1 MTGTPIPLSYM
12 IRESQDR
19 MAQCLLKWW
28 SELCEGEGDNGMLR
42 DRWLK
47 TDQIFHQSGGSQS
60 HPNWLF
66 AVKFVHKGF
75 DPALSSFDFGP
86 TRILSDQE
94 APVPGAS
101 YMFDDCGRQEELE
114 FDLASSVTYG
124 QSQETSMS
132 HEIEVDVGVDAK
144 QAVTIGGDATGGK
157 VEAEV
162 SEHFGI
168 SDSKAEAKAKSNS
181 TDKTESQDVK
191 GIVAAGHITLATVES
206 PEITSL
212 TPVTMNAV
220 WEASLELSFDASATG
235 GREFHWPQTMIA
247 SKRATRD
254 HPYRNTDDW
263 GRWTIAFTDWDDFLE
278 MATGVNTD
286 FPKINQPL
294 GGPGARHALSDP
306 DNRRLQ
312 WTGTQHREYQKVA
325 DYQFRDVGPD
335 EKQGLIDKLG
345 IDPDHVVTH

>member
-1 MTGTPIPLSYM
+1 MSGTPIPLSYM
-12 IRESQDR
+12 IRESQQR
-19 MAQCLLKWW
+19 MADCLLKWF
-28 SELCEGEGDNGMLR
+28 SELCDGEGNTGMLH
-42 DRWLK
+42 DGWLK
-47 TDQIFHQSGGSQS
+47 DNQVFHQSGGSQQ

-66 AVKFVHKGF
+66 GLKFDHKGF

-101 YMFDDCGRQEELE
+101 YMFDDFKRQEELE
-114 FDLASSVTYG
+114 FDLTSSVTYS

-144 QAVTIGGDATGGK
+144 QSVTIGGDATGGK

-220 WEASLELSFDASATG
+220 WDASFELSFDASATG
-235 GREFHWPQTMIA
+235 GREFPWLQRMIA
-247 SKRATRD
+247 SKRATRN
-254 HPYRNTDDW
+254 HPYQNSDDF
-263 GRWTIAFTDWDDFLE
+263 GRWTIAFTDWDDFIE
-278 MATGVNTD
+278 MVDWREHRFPEDQYNTWRTRC
-286 FPKINQPL
+286 PSRTN
-294 GGPGARHALSDP
+294 
-306 DNRRLQ
+306 
-312 WTGTQHREYQKVA
+312 
-325 DYQFRDVGPD
+325 
-335 EKQGLIDKLG
+335 
-345 IDPDHVVTH
+345 